1 MSADSPARPARRA
14 GCVRGLVDAHFRGG
28 ISVAGERTLRLH
40 LRECGACRAYYDRH
54 LVLAEIDPAS
64 KSARERI
71 GNALGLTEE
80 RREAR
85 VSPFVWAG
93 VALAA
98 ALIAAIP
105 LRRMHA
111 GDAEFTP
118 RGATSLGAE
127 PRVFVYRM
135 QPHQRLEASAE
146 TTIRKSDDL
155 AFAYSNPPGQAAQT
169 HLLVY
174 GVDEHRHVYWYYP
187 EWTDAAAD
195 PRAIAVSPGA
205 EMRELPHAIRH
216 DLDGQRLTIVAVFTN
231 DEPSVRAIEARVA
244 KQAVDEP
251 LGLPGAHEER
261 LTLTVER

>member
-1 MSADSPARPARRA
+1 MSATS
-14 GCVRGLVDAHFRGG
+14 CVRGLVDAHFRGG

-40 LRECGACRAYYDRH
+40 LAECAACRAYYDRH

-64 KSARERI
+64 KSARDRI
-71 GNALGLTEE
+71 GHALGLTEG
-80 RREAR
+80 RREPR
-85 VSPFVWAG
+85 VSPFAWAG

-98 ALIAAIP
+98 ALMAIIP

-111 GDAEFTP
+111 GDAEFTA
-118 RGATSLGAE
+118 RGAATSLGAE
-127 PRVFVYRM
+127 PHVFVYRM
-135 QPHQRLEASAE
+135 HPHQRLEASVD
-146 TTIRKSDDL
+146 TTIRSTDDL

-216 DLDGQRLTIVAVFTN
+216 NLDGQRLTIVAVFTN

-244 KQAVDEP
+244 KQGEGEP
-251 LGLPGAHEER
+251 LGLPGASEER
-261 LTLTVER
+261 LVLTVER